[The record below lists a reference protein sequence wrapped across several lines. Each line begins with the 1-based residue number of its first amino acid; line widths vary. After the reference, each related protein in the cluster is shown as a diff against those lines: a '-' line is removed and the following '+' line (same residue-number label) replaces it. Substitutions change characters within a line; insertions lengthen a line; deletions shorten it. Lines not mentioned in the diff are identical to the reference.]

1 MSTER
6 TLTESESPS
15 TAAPGDVF
23 VFPLERIGRYG
34 ACQVV
39 AVDES
44 RDLATA
50 AVLAWT
56 GTEVPDVTTLAGVP
70 RMVRDYMFW
79 TPEEMLRNVPLR
91 VPASYLRI
99 GSLPVTGETVSRAYF
114 AWEFDRD
121 VERQCRWDSIPSET
135 RTAFSA
141 ALDGAEMAPTPGLTD
156 SRSGE
161 QYEARL
167 AHARRF
173 SDDAG
178 YRIGDDF
185 SLESLRAW
193 PALYQVELHAWRD
206 DLLPFLE
213 RSLLVKELSLTG
225 HGQRELD
232 FSRTNLDQLQI
243 DITGLQRLVLPPS
256 LDHLTLRGEGAVN
269 SFDSLDAMID
279 ELSAEEPASEQMLQ
293 VVAERDGRWITVNLT
308 GAVPPVRGLE
318 RTHGL
323 RISAIEELAL
333 GDIAEHFPE
342 VSWLHLFGAP
352 GLLDELEELQRLPQ
366 LTTLWICDLFGYD
379 PSDFPGPDELPS
391 LTGLDLDSIP
401 ADVATGVRARYALVP
416 RVELTVRKPR
426 KPEWLAENLE
436 NPLRHW
442 DGRDGIPDAVSK
454 KARTAFV
461 AALRQVREACGADEP
476 VHTEAVT
483 TAVTEFL
490 DTIATLNRK
499 HQFLYT
505 LERDEVIDAVD
516 ALTESLSPE
525 AGRAL
530 EPLIE
535 EALDD

>member
-1 MSTER
+1 M
-6 TLTESESPS
+6 TESESPS
-15 TAAPGDVF
+15 VAAPGDVF

-44 RDLATA
+44 QDLATA

-70 RMVRDYMFW
+70 RMVRDFMFW
-79 TPEEMLRNVPLR
+79 TPEEMLRNVPLT
-91 VPASYLRI
+91 VPASHLRI
-99 GSLPVTGETVSRAYF
+99 GSLPVTGETASRAYF
-114 AWEFDRD
+114 SWEFDRD
-121 VERQCRWDSIPSET
+121 VERQYRWDSIPNET
-135 RTAFSA
+135 RTAFRA
-141 ALDGAEMAPTPGLTD
+141 ALNGEEVATTPGLTYA
-156 SRSGE
+156 SSGE

-178 YRIGDDF
+178 YLIGDDF
-185 SLESLRAW
+185 RLASLRAW
-193 PALYQVELHAWRD
+193 RSLYQVELHAWRD

-213 RSLLVKELSLTG
+213 SSPLVKELSLTG

-232 FSRTNLDQLQI
+232 FSRTNLDQLSI
-243 DITGLQRLVLPPS
+243 DITGLQRLVLPLS
-256 LDHLTLRGEGAVN
+256 LDHLILRGQGAAS
-269 SFDSLDAMID
+269 SFDSLDALID
-279 ELSAEEPASEQMLQ
+279 ELSAEEPAAEPMLQ
-293 VVAERDGRWITVNLT
+293 VVAEQDGRWITVNLT
-308 GAVPPVRGLE
+308 GTVPPVRGLE

-323 RISAIEELAL
+323 RVSAIEELEI
-333 GDIAEHFPE
+333 GDVVGHFPG

-352 GLLDELEELQRLPQ
+352 GLLDELDELRRLPQ
-366 LTTLWICDLFGYD
+366 LTTLWICDLFGYN

-391 LTGLDLDSIP
+391 LTSLDLDSIP
-401 ADVATGVRARYALVP
+401 ADVATGVRAQYRKVQ
-416 RVELTVRKPR
+416 RVALTVRKPR

-442 DGRDGIPDAVSK
+442 DGRDGIPGAVSK
-454 KARTAFV
+454 KSRTAFV
-461 AALRQVREACGADEP
+461 AALRQVRDASGTDEP
-476 VHTEAVT
+476 EHTEAVT
-483 TAVTEFL
+483 TAVTGFL

-505 LERDEVIDAVD
+505 LERDEVIDAVN

-525 AGRAL
+525 ANRAL

>member
-1 MSTER
+1 MNT
-6 TLTESESPS
+6 SESPFV
-15 TAAPGDVF
+15 AGPGDVF
-23 VFPLERIGRYG
+23 AFRLERIGRFG

-39 AVDES
+39 AVDQS
-44 RDLATA
+44 QDLATV

-56 GTEVPDVTTLAGVP
+56 GTEVPDVTRLAGVP

-79 TPEEMLRNVPLR
+79 TPEEMLRNVPLT
-91 VPASYLRI
+91 VPDSYRRI

-114 AWEFDRD
+114 SWEFDRD
-121 VERQCRWDSIPSET
+121 VERQYRWDSIPSET
-135 RTAFSA
+135 RTAFAA
-141 ALDGAEMAPTPGLTD
+141 ALNGEAVASIPGLTD

-161 QYEARL
+161 RYEARL
-167 AHARRF
+167 AHSRRF

-185 SLESLRAW
+185 RLESLRAW
-193 PALYQVELHAWRD
+193 PTLYQVELHAWRD

-213 RSLLVKELSLTG
+213 SSPLVKELNLTG

-232 FSRTNLDQLQI
+232 FSGTHLDQLAI
-243 DITGLQRLVLPPS
+243 DITGLHRLVLPQS
-256 LDHLTLRGEGAVN
+256 LDQLILRGDGAVN
-269 SFDSLDAMID
+269 SFDSLDALVD
-279 ELSAEEPASEQMLQ
+279 ELSAEAPTAEPILQ
-293 VVAERDGRWITVNLT
+293 VVAEQDGRWITVNLT
-308 GAVPPVRGLE
+308 GTVPPVCGLE

-323 RISAIEELAL
+323 RISVIEELEL
-333 GDIAEHFPE
+333 GDVAEHFPD

-352 GLLDELEELQRLPQ
+352 GLLDELDELRRLPH

-391 LTGLDLDSIP
+391 LTSLDLDSIP
-401 ADVATGVRARYALVP
+401 AAVAIGVRAQYRKVP
-416 RVELTVRKPR
+416 RVALTVRKAR

-442 DGRDGIPDAVSK
+442 DGRDGIPGAVSK

-461 AALRQVREACGADEP
+461 AALRQVRDASGGAEP
-476 VHTEAVT
+476 PHTEAVT
-483 TAVTEFL
+483 TAVIEFL

-525 AGRAL
+525 ANRAL